1 MSVVGEIEAALDAAH
16 AALDAA
22 QARVGRLQQLL
33 SDAVELELAGAFT
46 NGCLPADDRVGA
58 ADRYRPWRAGPNGV
72 AGQRQAAAPEPAAK
86 PPPTRRGAA
95 KTTVARERAV
105 LDAITENGVSKDDL
119 IRATGMT
126 REAVSYVIQR
136 LAKQGLIRSEGFT
149 QARRFYPA
157 RQAA

>member
-1 MSVVGEIEAALDAAH
+1 M
-16 AALDAA
+16 
-22 QARVGRLQQLL
+22 
-33 SDAVELELAGAFT
+33 
-46 NGCLPADDRVGA
+46 
-58 ADRYRPWRAGPNGV
+58 
-72 AGQRQAAAPEPAAK
+72 
-86 PPPTRRGAA
+86 
-95 KTTVARERAV
+95 

>member
-58 ADRYRPWRAGPNGV
+58 ADPAGRAGPNGV